1 MSRIIAGRAKG
12 RRLTAP
18 RGTTTRPTTDRVK
31 EALFSALV
39 SWFDTA
45 DEAST
50 DQLDG
55 VSVLDL
61 FAGSGALGIEAASRG
76 AASVTCVD
84 SHTTAIIRDNSKHTR
99 LPVNAV
105 TGRAETVVARL
116 EESFDLVFIDPPYD
130 MRETGV
136 DALLETL
143 QQGSVLAAQALVVV
157 ERSSRS
163 TAPQWPAVFTRT
175 WDRRY
180 GETTLYFGA
189 TDTDHPD
196 AEQPVPE
203 HAGSDQSGSDTSMTG
218 ATP

>member
-1 MSRIIAGRAKG
+1 MSRVIAGRAKG

-45 DEAST
+45 DEAPG
-50 DQLDG
+50 DQLRG
-55 VSVLDL
+55 VAVLDL

-84 SHTTAIIRDNSKHTR
+84 THTAAVVRDNAKQAR
-99 LPVNAV
+99 LSITAV

-116 EESFDLVFIDPPYD
+116 ETAFDLVLIDPPYD
-130 MRETGV
+130 LPGAAV
-136 DALLETL
+136 DTLLERL
-143 QQGSVLAAQALVVV
+143 VDGGILAGQGLVVV

-163 TAPQWPAVFTRT
+163 SGPLWPAVFTRT

-180 GETTLYFGA
+180 GETTLHFGA
-189 TDTDHPD
+189 TDSEPMNRADP
-196 AEQPVPE
+196 
-203 HAGSDQSGSDTSMTG
+203 
-218 ATP
+218 